1 MCMACEEMDMYYA
14 YLAAVEAEK
23 RKRQDWQCEVILFP
37 QDGQPRAADAT
48 PAANPASS
56 SPFACDEAE

>member
-14 YLAAVEAEK
+14 YWAAVEAEK
-23 RKRQDWQCEVILFP
+23 RKIKDWQCEVILFP
-37 QDGQPRAADAT
+37 QDGGPRAAEAA
-48 PAANPASS
+48 PAGKPASS